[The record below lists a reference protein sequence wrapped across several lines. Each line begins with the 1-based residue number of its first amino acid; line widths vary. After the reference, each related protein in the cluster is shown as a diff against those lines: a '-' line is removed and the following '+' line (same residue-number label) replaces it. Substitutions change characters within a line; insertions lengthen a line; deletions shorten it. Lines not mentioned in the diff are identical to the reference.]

1 MKRSKLKNK
10 VKIIETEHPFEGL
23 PNGDERLAKV
33 KLAIEINDR
42 IKERGIKQKEAAELL
57 GITQPEVSNL
67 GKGRL
72 SGFTFDR
79 LYRCLNALDLD
90 VEISITKRQQRKKTP
105 AGVHVNQRVFR
116 VRA

>member
-1 MKRSKLKNK
+1 MKQTKLKNGTS
-10 VKIIETEHPFEGL
+10 IIETAHPFEGL

-33 KLAIEINDR
+33 MLAVRINEEIR
-42 IKERGIKQKEAAELL
+42 RRGITQTQASTLL

-79 LYRCLNALDLD
+79 LYRCLNALNLD
-90 VEISITKRQQRKKTP
+90 VDISIRKHSSRSRLP
-105 AGVHVNQRVFR
+105 AGVHVMV
-116 VRA
+116 